1 MLPLRDH
8 SYTLRPPV
16 ITFAIIIVNILVFL
30 AMLFGDMDAIIS
42 RYALIPSKISW
53 NDPSTLLP
61 FVTSQFLHGGF
72 LHIISNLWFLR
83 IFGDNVEERL
93 GHFLFFIFYLVCGV
107 AGGMLQYIF
116 NPLSSIPM
124 VGASGAIAG
133 VLGSYLFF
141 FPRHRIE
148 TLIPLGIFSE
158 VVNLPAQLILIY
170 WFVTQFFSGVG
181 SIMAYTVGGIAF
193 WAHVGGFA
201 AGYMLARVYSSLEGP
216 NEAEEGELLD

>member
-1 MLPLRDH
+1 VV
-8 SYTLRPPV
+8 TV
-16 ITFAIIIVNILVFL
+16 AIIVVNILVFL

-42 RYALIPSKISW
+42 RYALIPAKVSW
-53 NDPSTLLP
+53 NDPSALLP

-93 GHFLFFIFYLVCGV
+93 GHFLFLIFYLVCGV
-107 AGGMLQYIF
+107 AGGVLQYIF
-116 NPLSSIPM
+116 NPLSSVPM

-148 TLIPLGIFSE
+148 TLIPFGVFSE

-170 WFVTQFFSGVG
+170 WFITQFFSGVG

-193 WAHVGGFA
+193 WAHVGGFV
-201 AGYMLARVYSSLEGP
+201 AGYILARVYSSLEGP